1 MNGDPDLDAVF
12 GYGWQSLALN
22 RNQVCLGNGAGGF
35 TCSDVST
42 DTNHT
47 HGVALGDVNGDSD
60 LDAVFGN
67 YAQRNRACLG
77 NGAGGFTCIDVST
90 DTNSTYAVALSV
102 CADGS
107 TPPCIAT
114 AGVPDSDGDGVPDRL
129 DVCSD
134 TVIPEGVPTKGLGVN
149 RWALV
154 DGDGIFDTTLPPGG
168 GKSPQLAYTIE
179 ETAGCSCEQIITAL
193 DLGKGHEKFGCSISA
208 METFLEFVNP

>member
-1 MNGDPDLDAVF
+1 MNGDP
-12 GYGWQSLALN
+12 
-22 RNQVCLGNGAGGF
+22 
-35 TCSDVST
+35 
-42 DTNHT
+42 
-47 HGVALGDVNGDSD
+47 D